1 MKLCS
6 CATVRRVSF
15 STSRRCRITLASV
28 PAFSPE
34 VRASSANPR
43 ITVSA
48 FFISCAKPAVSRPT
62 VLVRCARSSAP
73 EISPSRRCRIH
84 PDATPKTARSTTA
97 RYISPP
103 RLLPFQRPTTR
114 TAVARRK
121 ITGPQYSAATATRRA
136 ACAASR
142 PGDAGFRCGTERNL
156 PELPAGLLRG
166 HHAAVEALRGRR
178 VLLCVGGGI
187 AAYKSC
193 EVARLCGKAGAEVR
207 VALTPASQRFVT
219 ALTFQALTGRPASTD
234 LFDAQQELAAG
245 HIALADWAELAVVA
259 PATADLSA
267 RLRIGAADDVVTAT
281 LLAIDPSRWLLAP
294 AMNERMWASPATAE
308 NLRVLQERGARR
320 VGPNVGEMA
329 ERTHAGPGRMAE
341 PDEIVEAAARA
352 LLPRDLA
359 GVPVLVTAGPT
370 REALDPVRFLSN
382 PSTGRMG
389 FALAEAARD
398 RGAEVTLIAGPTQ
411 LEPPA
416 GVRCLRI
423 VSAQELEQAVASSAD
438 SARVVVMAAAVA
450 DQRPAQASPQKG
462 KKRDRD
468 EMLHLARTPD

>member
-1 MKLCS
+1 MHD
-6 CATVRRVSF
+6 
-15 STSRRCRITLASV
+15 
-28 PAFSPE
+28 
-34 VRASSANPR
+34 
-43 ITVSA
+43 
-48 FFISCAKPAVSRPT
+48 PAV
-62 VLVRCARSSAP
+62 
-73 EISPSRRCRIH
+73 EIF
-84 PDATPKTARSTTA
+84 
-97 RYISPP
+97 
-103 RLLPFQRPTTR
+103 L
-114 TAVARRK
+114 
-121 ITGPQYSAATATRRA
+121 
-136 ACAASR
+136 
-142 PGDAGFRCGTERNL
+142 
-156 PELPAGLLRG
+156 
-166 HHAAVEALRGRR
+166 GRR
-178 VLLCVGGGI
+178 ILLCVGGGI
-187 AAYKSC
+187 AAYKAC
-193 EVARLCGKAGAEVR
+193 EVARLFGKAGAEVR
-207 VALTPASQRFVT
+207 VALTPAAQRFVT

-259 PATADLSA
+259 PATADLLA

-450 DQRPAQASPQKG
+450 DQRPAQASPQKV
-462 KKRDRD
+462 KKRDGD
-468 EMLHLARTPD
+468 EMLHLVRTPDILAALGARYAGADRRPLLVGFAAETEKVEEHAREKLQRKNLDLIVANDVSADGAGFGAASNRVLVLDRDGGRAELSGSKLAVAHAIWDRVRARLAT

>member
-1 MKLCS
+1 MHD
-6 CATVRRVSF
+6 
-15 STSRRCRITLASV
+15 
-28 PAFSPE
+28 
-34 VRASSANPR
+34 
-43 ITVSA
+43 
-48 FFISCAKPAVSRPT
+48 PAV
-62 VLVRCARSSAP
+62 
-73 EISPSRRCRIH
+73 EIF
-84 PDATPKTARSTTA
+84 
-97 RYISPP
+97 
-103 RLLPFQRPTTR
+103 L
-114 TAVARRK
+114 
-121 ITGPQYSAATATRRA
+121 
-136 ACAASR
+136 
-142 PGDAGFRCGTERNL
+142 
-156 PELPAGLLRG
+156 
-166 HHAAVEALRGRR
+166 GRR
-178 VLLCVGGGI
+178 ILLCVGGGI
-187 AAYKSC
+187 AAYKAC
-193 EVARLCGKAGAEVR
+193 EVARLFGKAGAEVR
-207 VALTPASQRFVT
+207 VALTSAAQRFVT

-234 LFDAQQELAAG
+234 LFDAQQEIAAG

-259 PATADLSA
+259 PATADLLA

-294 AMNERMWASPATAE
+294 AMNERMWASPAMAE

-341 PDEIVEAAARA
+341 PPEIVEAAARA

-450 DQRPAQASPQKG
+450 DQRPAQASPQKV
-462 KKRDRD
+462 KKRDGD
-468 EMLHLARTPD
+468 EMLHLVRTPDILAALGARYAGADRRPLLVGFAAETEKVEEHAREKLQRKNLDLIVANDVSADGAGFGAASNRVLVLDRDGGRAELSGSTLAVAHAIWDRVRARLAT